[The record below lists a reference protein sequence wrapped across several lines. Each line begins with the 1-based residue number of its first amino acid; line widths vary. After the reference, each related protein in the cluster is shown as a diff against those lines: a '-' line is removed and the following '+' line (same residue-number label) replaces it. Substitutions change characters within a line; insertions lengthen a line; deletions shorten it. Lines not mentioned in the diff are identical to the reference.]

1 MLYLCELSN
10 FTGESSEAVREELT
24 CLYGPAAQKRG
35 LKLYPDVADID
46 QHHRFLDSCHHR
58 SLPLALTPESRV
70 SHGDGDWVGVPNSQ
84 I

>member
-1 MLYLCELSN
+1 MCELSN

-46 QHHRFLDSCHHR
+46 QHHRFLDSACR
-58 SLPLALTPESRV
+58 SLPLALTPEAAEF
-70 SHGDGDWVGVPNSQ
+70 HMNGDWVEEFLTLG